1 MALIGH
7 VDEIS
12 RKMVVGWAADNEH
25 WDREVEIAVFVNG
38 KLVGRF
44 PAAQFRDGLKGS
56 LSAEAT
62 GKYGFEFIFEP
73 ALAVLDEHKVEVKV
87 VGAPQLLP
95 NGAKTLKAPP
105 QLQSPLTPIMV
116 TSSGRSGTTLL
127 MQWLSKYPEL
137 VMGQLY
143 PYEMK
148 LVNYYSAAFR
158 VLAAETDRKNSTDPD
173 TMFGEKFRYLI
184 GSNPYTRPGFHS
196 VTTARKA
203 LERFFEE
210 TVPTAYAETFRK
222 LVQEY
227 YNILKQDQNKP
238 LARYFVE
245 KSVLDEAARKGPR
258 LIFGSV
264 REIVLVRDPRDFLC
278 SAKAFW
284 KASNDQAMRLVI
296 HSSRRLEEICLQ
308 AAPDTIVIK
317 YEDLVAA
324 PAETMQR
331 IGDFIGLSRVK
342 ASDVDTDKNL
352 FGIHGTSSSPA
363 SSVGRWRNDLTE
375 KEVEYCEQH
384 LGSFMKYFGYL
395 PETAK
400 AATA

>member
-12 RKMVVGWAADNEH
+12 RRTVVGWAADNEQ

-38 KLVGRF
+38 KLFSRF
-44 PAAQFRDGLKGS
+44 PASQFRDGLKGS
-56 LSAEAT
+56 LSTEAT
-62 GKYGFEFIFEP
+62 GKYGFEFTFEP
-73 ALAVLDEHKVEVKV
+73 ALSILDEHKIEVKV
-87 VGAPQLLP
+87 VGATQLLP
-95 NGAKTLKAPP
+95 NGTKVLKSPAR
-105 QLQSPLTPIMV
+105 LQSPLTPVMI
-116 TSSGRSGTTLL
+116 TSSGRSGTTVL

-148 LVNYYSAAFR
+148 LANYYSAAFR

-173 TMFGEKFRYLI
+173 TMFGDKFRHLI
-184 GSNPYTRPGFHS
+184 GSNPYTRLGSHG
-196 VTTARKA
+196 VTTSRKA

-210 TVPTAYAETFRK
+210 TVPTAYADTFRN
-222 LVQEY
+222 LIQEY

-258 LIFGSV
+258 LFFGNV

-284 KASNDQAMRLVI
+284 KMSSEQALRLVV
-296 HSSRRLEEICLQ
+296 HSSRRLEEISLQ
-308 AAPDTIVIK
+308 AGPDTIVVK
-317 YEDLVAA
+317 YEDLVGS
-324 PAETMQR
+324 PVETMQR
-331 IGDFIGLSRVK
+331 IGDFIGLSRIK
-342 ASDVDTDKNL
+342 LSDTDNDKSL
-352 FGIHGTSSSPA
+352 FGVHGTSSSPA
-363 SSVGRWRNDLTE
+363 SSIGRWRSDLTE
-375 KEVEYCEQH
+375 KEAEHCEQH
-384 LGSFMKYFGYL
+384 LGSFMKYFEYL
-395 PETAK
+395 PQAAR